1 MVDSVIDTVS
11 YRQFIVIHAIVET
24 IRLPRDK
31 LVHSTDKVK
40 IAKPFYLAQ
49 LLLVLYLCL
58 VIYTSLTPF
67 NFLLDSHLLPWSW
80 LLAAS
85 PRYIPIFDV
94 ITNIVG
100 YLPFGFLMIF
110 SLYPKLFK
118 WHAFLCTLFLGC
130 FFSGCLESLQ
140 TYLPTRIPS
149 SVDWYA
155 NSLGV
160 LIGALFALPLS
171 PQWLSGNKAARIRE
185 SIFGEHQGFFLL
197 LLLCPLAQ
205 IYPQNAWLGMGDFG
219 LQMTRISPYW
229 NFPLNN
235 ASQEI
240 LITSL
245 ATLSI
250 GTVFLFGIRK
260 KASSLKLIGGLLLL
274 MVLLKMLISQFQF
287 GQTGAT
293 KWWSIS
299 VLVGLVVGFLS
310 TLFAQFLSRK
320 SIWVLSMASL
330 LGLIALVNLLP
341 YNPYFFDLL
350 EQLPQGKM
358 IHINGLFAWISII
371 WPFLAIMLLLKSRNS
386 NIK

>member
-1 MVDSVIDTVS
+1 
-11 YRQFIVIHAIVET
+11 
-24 IRLPRDK
+24 
-31 LVHSTDKVK
+31 
-40 IAKPFYLAQ
+40 LAQ
-49 LLLVLYLCL
+49 LLLILYLCL

-67 NFLLDSHLLPWSW
+67 NFLSDSHVLPWSW
-80 LLAAS
+80 LLAPT

-110 SLYPKLFK
+110 SLYPRLLK
-118 WHAFLCTLFLGC
+118 WPAFIGTLFLGI
-130 FFSGCLESLQ
+130 FVSGCLESLQ

-149 SVDWYA
+149 SIDWYS
-155 NSLGV
+155 NTLGV
-160 LIGALFALPLS
+160 LIGALFALPFS

-185 SIFGEHQGFFLL
+185 LIFGEHQGFFLL

-219 LQMTRISPYW
+219 LQMTRISPFW
-229 NFPLNN
+229 SFPLNN

-250 GTVFLFGIRK
+250 GSVFLLGIRK
-260 KASSLKLIGGLLLL
+260 NASPLKLISGLLFF
-274 MVLLKMLISQFQF
+274 MILLKLLISQFQF
-287 GQTGAT
+287 GQTGAS

-299 VLVGLVVGFLS
+299 VLVGLAIGLLLTFL
-310 TLFAQFLSRK
+310 ANFLSRK
-320 SIWVLSMASL
+320 TLWLLGMTSI
-330 LGLIALVNLLP
+330 LGLIILVNILP
-341 YNPYFFDLL
+341 YNPYFYDLL

-358 IHINGLFAWISII
+358 IHINGLFAWISIV
-371 WPFLAIMLLLKSRNS
+371 WPFLAMMVLLKSRNS
-386 NIK
+386 NLK

>member
-1 MVDSVIDTVS
+1 L
-11 YRQFIVIHAIVET
+11 IVIHAIVET
-24 IRLPRDK
+24 NRLPREK
-31 LVHSTDKVK
+31 LVHSSDKSK
-40 IAKPFYLAQ
+40 RAKPFYLAQ
-49 LLLVLYLCL
+49 LLFILYLCL

-67 NFLLDSHLLPWSW
+67 NFLLDSRVLPWSW
-80 LLAAS
+80 LVAPT
-85 PRYIPIFDV
+85 PRFIPLFDV

-100 YLPFGFLMIF
+100 YLPFGFLMVF
-110 SLYPKLFK
+110 SLYPRLLK
-118 WHAFLCTLFLGC
+118 WSAFICTLFLGILV
-130 FFSGCLESLQ
+130 SGLLESLQ

-149 SVDWYA
+149 SIDWYS
-155 NSLGV
+155 NTLGV
-160 LIGALFALPLS
+160 LIGALFALPFS

-219 LQMTRISPYW
+219 LQITRISPFW
-229 NFPLNN
+229 SFPLNN

-260 KASSLKLIGGLLLL
+260 NASPLKLISGLLFC
-274 MVLLKMLISQFQF
+274 MVLLKLLISQFQF
-287 GQTGAT
+287 GQTGAS

-299 VLVGLVVGFLS
+299 VLVGLAIGLILTF
-310 TLFAQFLSRK
+310 FAHFLSRK
-320 SIWVLSMASL
+320 TIWLFGMTSI
-330 LGLIALVNLLP
+330 LGLIVLVNILP
-341 YNPYFFDLL
+341 HNPYFYSLL

-358 IHINGLFAWISII
+358 THINGLFSWISIV
-371 WPFLAIMLLLKSRNS
+371 WPFLAMMLLLKSRNS
-386 NIK
+386 NLK

>member
-1 MVDSVIDTVS
+1 
-11 YRQFIVIHAIVET
+11 
-24 IRLPRDK
+24 LPREK
-31 LVHSTDKVK
+31 LVHSIDKSK
-40 IAKPFYLAQ
+40 KAKPFYLAQ
-49 LLLVLYLCL
+49 LLLILYLCL

-80 LLAAS
+80 LLAPT

-110 SLYPKLFK
+110 SLYPRLLK
-118 WHAFLCTLFLGC
+118 WSAFITTLFLGI
-130 FFSGCLESLQ
+130 FVSGCLESLQ
-140 TYLPTRIPS
+140 TFLPTRIPS
-149 SVDWYA
+149 SIDWYS
-155 NSLGV
+155 NTLGV

-219 LQMTRISPYW
+219 LQMTRISPFW
-229 NFPLNN
+229 SFPLNN

-260 KASSLKLIGGLLLL
+260 NASPLKLISGLLFF
-274 MVLLKMLISQFQF
+274 MVLLKLLISQFQF
-287 GQTGAT
+287 GQTGAS

-299 VLVGLVVGFLS
+299 VLVGLAIGLLLTF
-310 TLFAQFLSRK
+310 FANFLSRK
-320 SIWVLSMASL
+320 SLWLLSMASI
-330 LGLIALVNLLP
+330 LGLIILVNILP
-341 YNPYFFDLL
+341 YNPYFYNLL

-358 IHINGLFAWISII
+358 IHINGLFAWISIV
-371 WPFLAIMLLLKSRNS
+371 WPFLAMILLIKSRNS
-386 NIK
+386 NLK

>member
-1 MVDSVIDTVS
+1 M
-11 YRQFIVIHAIVET
+11 IVIHAIVET
-24 IRLPRDK
+24 NRLPREK
-31 LVHSTDKVK
+31 LVHSSDKSK
-40 IAKPFYLAQ
+40 RAKPFYLAQ
-49 LLLVLYLCL
+49 LLFILYLCL

-67 NFLLDSHLLPWSW
+67 NFLLDSRVLPWSW
-80 LLAAS
+80 LVAPT
-85 PRYIPIFDV
+85 PRFIPLFDV

-100 YLPFGFLMIF
+100 YLPFGFLMVF
-110 SLYPKLFK
+110 SLYPRLLK
-118 WHAFLCTLFLGC
+118 WSAFICTLFLGILV
-130 FFSGCLESLQ
+130 SGLLESLQ

-149 SVDWYA
+149 SIDWYS
-155 NSLGV
+155 NTLGV
-160 LIGALFALPLS
+160 LIGALFALPFS

-219 LQMTRISPYW
+219 LQITRISPFW
-229 NFPLNN
+229 SFPLNN

-260 KASSLKLIGGLLLL
+260 NASPLKLISGLLFC
-274 MVLLKMLISQFQF
+274 MVLLKLLISQFQF
-287 GQTGAT
+287 GQTGAS

-299 VLVGLVVGFLS
+299 VLVGLAIGLILTF
-310 TLFAQFLSRK
+310 FAHFLSRK
-320 SIWVLSMASL
+320 TIWLFGMTSI
-330 LGLIALVNLLP
+330 LGLIVLVNILP
-341 YNPYFFDLL
+341 HNPYFYSLL

-358 IHINGLFAWISII
+358 THINGLFSWISIV
-371 WPFLAIMLLLKSRNS
+371 WPFLAMMLLLKSRNS
-386 NIK
+386 NLK

>member
-1 MVDSVIDTVS
+1 L
-11 YRQFIVIHAIVET
+11 IVIHAIVET
-24 IRLPRDK
+24 NRLPREK
-31 LVHSTDKVK
+31 LVHSIDKSK
-40 IAKPFYLAQ
+40 KAKPFYLAQ
-49 LLLVLYLCL
+49 LLLILYLCL

-80 LLAAS
+80 LLAPT

-110 SLYPKLFK
+110 SLYPRLLK
-118 WHAFLCTLFLGC
+118 WPAFITTLFLGI
-130 FFSGCLESLQ
+130 FVSGCLESLQ
-140 TYLPTRIPS
+140 TFLPTRIPS
-149 SVDWYA
+149 SIDWYS
-155 NSLGV
+155 NTLGV

-219 LQMTRISPYW
+219 LQMTRISPFW
-229 NFPLNN
+229 SFPLNN

-260 KASSLKLIGGLLLL
+260 NASPLKLISGLLFF
-274 MVLLKMLISQFQF
+274 MVLLKLLISQFQF
-287 GQTGAT
+287 GQTGAS

-299 VLVGLVVGFLS
+299 VLVGLAIGLLLTF
-310 TLFAQFLSRK
+310 FANFLSRK
-320 SIWVLSMASL
+320 SLWLLSMTSI
-330 LGLIALVNLLP
+330 LGLIILVNILP
-341 YNPYFFDLL
+341 YNPYFYNLL

-358 IHINGLFAWISII
+358 IHINGLFAWISIV
-371 WPFLAIMLLLKSRNS
+371 WPFLAMILLIKSRNS
-386 NIK
+386 NLK